1 MYRNGN
7 RCEAAGLAVASK
19 CFHVLTTRAR
29 RKQREEVECIRN
41 ACVTSLAAASCH
53 LLSAGQTLL
62 PELLV
67 LRE

>member
-1 MYRNGN
+1 MRSSRSRSRVKMLPRIDNT
-7 RCEAAGLAVASK
+7 C
-19 CFHVLTTRAR
+19 TP
-29 RKQREEVECIRN
+29 KQREEVECIRN